1 MDMNNLPMAQ
11 QNGLPMAQPTS
22 STEVAMSRSMQE
34 VQAMV
39 IMAKKFPR
47 DEFEATE
54 RIKRACQRK
63 SLAETAVYSYPRGGQ
78 NVSGPSIRLAE
89 TIAKAWGNIQCGVTE
104 LSKEDGHSEMEAF
117 AWDLETNTRVSK
129 TFTVDHTR
137 DTRQGKKKLTDE
149 RDIYETTAN
158 FGARRMRACILS
170 VIPGDVVDMAVAE
183 CKKTLADDK
192 SGVPMQ
198 DRINK
203 MLGVFKKE
211 FKITKE
217 QIEEYVGRPAG
228 SFGNEEIFL
237 LQGVYRAVK
246 EGQATLE
253 SYFPKVIEVP
263 NPIAAPDNKKK
274 SDDTTVEI
282 PESVQNEAQEVFK

>member
-1 MDMNNLPMAQ
+1 
-11 QNGLPMAQPTS
+11 
-22 STEVAMSRSMQE
+22 
-34 VQAMV
+34 
-39 IMAKKFPR
+39 
-47 DEFEATE
+47 
-54 RIKRACQRK
+54 
-63 SLAETAVYSYPRGGQ
+63 
-78 NVSGPSIRLAE
+78 
-89 TIAKAWGNIQCGVTE
+89 
-104 LSKEDGHSEMEAF
+104 
-117 AWDLETNTRVSK
+117 
-129 TFTVDHTR
+129 
-137 DTRQGKKKLTDE
+137 
-149 RDIYETTAN
+149 
-158 FGARRMRACILS
+158 
-170 VIPGDVVDMAVAE
+170 
-183 CKKTLADDK
+183 
-192 SGVPMQ
+192 
-198 DRINK
+198 

-217 QIEEYVGRPAG
+217 QIEEYIGRPAG